1 MIQIN
6 PVILGRFGRHLAAM
20 NFLIRACLGGGAPQA
35 PATRLRCGTISG
47 AAGIFLN
54 VLLFL
59 GKVIAGTLTSSVAMV
74 ADAVNNLSD
83 AATSVVTLI
92 GFRLAGQE
100 ADEDHPF
107 GHGRVEYIAGLI
119 VAMAILLMGLEV
131 GRSALE
137 SLFGQSET
145 QFSPVALVI
154 LAAAILV
161 KFWMYWFN
169 RGLGRA
175 IDSAAMEATAADS
188 LSDCL
193 STGVVLLST
202 LADHFWGLQ
211 VDGLAGL
218 LVAAFILKTGWE
230 AARDTL
236 DPLLGRPMDPELAAD
251 IDRIVLGH
259 DHILG
264 IHDLVYHDYGP
275 GRAMMSFHAE
285 VPADGDFLEL
295 HDIIDHIERELKE
308 KHHIDTSIHMDPV
321 VCDDSTSALREQV
334 AAIARKIDPVLTIH
348 DFRITPGPIH
358 TNLIF
363 DVMVPYGF
371 RLKDTQVREQLTEG
385 IKGLSG
391 HYFPVIQV
399 DHSYVASGD
408 QG

>member
-1 MIQIN
+1 
-6 PVILGRFGRHLAAM
+6 
-20 NFLIRACLGGGAPQA
+20 
-35 PATRLRCGTISG
+35 
-47 AAGIFLN
+47 
-54 VLLFL
+54 
-59 GKVIAGTLTSSVAMV
+59 MV

-119 VAMAILLMGLEV
+119 VAMAILLMGVEV

-236 DPLLGRPMDPELAAD
+236 DPLLGRPMDPGA
-251 IDRIVLGH
+251 RRGH
-259 DHILG
+259 RPHRA
-264 IHDLVYHDYGP
+264 GP
-275 GRAMMSFHAE
+275 RPH
-285 VPADGDFLEL
+285 
-295 HDIIDHIERELKE
+295 
-308 KHHIDTSIHMDPV
+308 
-321 VCDDSTSALREQV
+321 
-334 AAIARKIDPVLTIH
+334 
-348 DFRITPGPIH
+348 
-358 TNLIF
+358 
-363 DVMVPYGF
+363 
-371 RLKDTQVREQLTEG
+371 
-385 IKGLSG
+385 SG
-391 HYFPVIQV
+391 HPRPGLPRLWPRSSHDVLPRRGP
-399 DHSYVASGD
+399 SGPEIFWSSMTLSTISS
-408 QG
+408 GN